1 MQRRIN
7 VVFPVC
13 KTTGRL
19 ERIGRDPL
27 GRTKS
32 DRIDNTHPNGSR
44 ALFQAGAGKKPA
56 PPHSGNRPKAT
67 QPTNNQQPTNQPP
80 PQHISLHT
88 SSTDA
93 GSPPASAAAAAIAH
107 VDAKNA
113 RNLLLQAN
121 EQVRR
126 AFGVGKRPVKTP
138 VGRQS

>member
-56 PPHSGNRPKAT
+56 PPSQRKSPKSHAT
-67 QPTNNQQPTNQPP
+67 NQQPTTNNQQPTTN
-80 PQHISLHT
+80 
-88 SSTDA
+88 
-93 GSPPASAAAAAIAH
+93 
-107 VDAKNA
+107 
-113 RNLLLQAN
+113 
-121 EQVRR
+121 
-126 AFGVGKRPVKTP
+126 
-138 VGRQS
+138 